1 LCQVVVAPPES
12 RKPRTNVQHEFSSE
26 EVVVT

>member
-1 LCQVVVAPPES
+1 VSGRHHGARVKEA
-12 RKPRTNVQHEFSSE
+12 RMNVQHEFSSE